1 MFRIILFLAIVL
13 LPVTARAGDLEALEK
28 AVIERAESDPE
39 TAEDYFISRIEAGAT
54 YEEQAVYV
62 YGIGVAWEK
71 RGNLVEAIHNYIAAE
86 ALGSAAAARALQ
98 RLRGKP

>member
-1 MFRIILFLAIVL
+1 MLRFILILAMLI
-13 LPVTARAGDLEALEK
+13 LPVAARAGDIQALEK

-62 YGIGVAWEK
+62 YGMGVAWEK
-71 RGNLVEAIHNYIAAE
+71 RGNLVEAIHNYVAAE
-86 ALGSAAAARALQ
+86 ALGNEAATRALQ
-98 RLRGKP
+98 RLQGKP